1 MSKVSEISRQY
12 HDALTSS
19 REDYT
24 RLYQE
29 NSEATL
35 NFYQEFFKDQVCTFQ
50 QRFSN
55 PRFRQKMHEVLNRYL
70 GTDRLSFMAIDGSCQ
85 KQHNRHSKT

>member
-35 NFYQEFFKDQVCTFQ
+35 NFYQEFFKDQVEQPLRNSMVLPHDQQFQ
-50 QRFSN
+50 
-55 PRFRQKMHEVLNRYL
+55 
-70 GTDRLSFMAIDGSCQ
+70 
-85 KQHNRHSKT
+85 